1 MIFKIGT
8 FSKLSGVSVKTLRY
22 YDQRGLLQPDTIDKF
37 SGYRYY
43 SAEQLLIIQRIID
56 LKNRGFTLEE
66 IKSLLAED
74 VSPADV
80 KKSLTAKQLEL
91 QQFIKEA
98 QSQLKEINSGLER
111 IKDLDDQSSTVPI
124 AIRNVKSQLVASI
137 RDIIPRSHLCLLL
150 DEIKQY
156 VREHHED
163 ENRSLNVQWHNNDF
177 EDDLIDVEVAL
188 PITKKIPGSDRVN
201 IHFWPE
207 LIQAASLVH
216 WCDPYHSSCS
226 ALAEL
231 ATWISS
237 NGYRPSE
244 AEPIREIYLTADQD
258 LYGKLRRAE
267 LLIPIENS

>member
-1 MIFKIGT
+1 M
-8 FSKLSGVSVKTLRY
+8 RY
-22 YDQRGLLQPDTIDKF
+22 YDQRGLLQPDTIDPN

-43 SAEQLLIIQRIID
+43 SAEQLLVVQRIID

-74 VSPADV
+74 VSPAEV

-91 QQFIKEA
+91 QQFIEEA
-98 QSQLKEINSGLER
+98 QSRLKEINSGLER
-111 IKDLDDQSSTVPI
+111 IRDLDDPSPAVPI
-124 AIRNVKSQLVASI
+124 VIRNVKSQLVASI
-137 RDIIPRSHLCLLL
+137 RDTIPRSHLCLLL

-156 VREHHED
+156 VREHQED
-163 ENRSLNVQWHNNDF
+163 DNRSLTVQWHNNDY
-177 EDDLIDVEVAL
+177 EEDLIDVEVAL
-188 PITKKIPGSDRVN
+188 PVAKPIPGSDRVN
-201 IHFWPE
+201 VQFWPE
-207 LIQAASLVH
+207 LKQAASLVH

-244 AEPIREIYLTADQD
+244 AKPIREIYLTADQD

-267 LLIPIENS
+267 LLIPIEKI